1 MDLKLKN
8 FAKNFT
14 YTFASNML
22 STIISV
28 ITVIIVPKFLGVK
41 QYSYWQLYIFYLTY
55 IGILG
60 IGWSDGIYLK
70 VGGYKYDELNKPL
83 LVSQFWLMSII
94 EIIFSLIFIL
104 ITHIFINN
112 NDKVYI
118 LTVTGISG
126 FFIIMRSLFYY
137 ILEGTNRIKEYA
149 LINFLD
155 RILYFT
161 FTLIALLINSESY
174 KPLILVDMIAKGIT
188 VIAAIYFCK
197 DIVLG
202 NFGSINKGV
211 SKALSY
217 INSGI
222 KLLFANVASTLIIG
236 IIRWGIENQWN
247 IETFGKVSLT
257 LSISN
262 LLMVFVN
269 AVGIVMFPMLRRT
282 SNKRLPCMYMQ
293 LRTLIMVPLLAMLI
307 FYYPIKVILSDW
319 LPQYAESL
327 NYMALLF
334 PMCVFESK
342 MSMLINTYLKTLR
355 KEKWI
360 LLVNLITLI
369 LSIIMTVCTVLLMHN
384 LNLAVTSIVV
394 LLAFRCIF
402 AEKLL
407 SQYMK
412 IDVYKDIVFEIFLV
426 VIFMLASWNIGSI
439 IGVCIYLI
447 AYSVYIINKKKDIKE
462 IISVIQSLIH
472 STKVNN

>member
-14 YTFASNML
+14 YTFASNIV

-28 ITVIIVPKFLGVK
+28 ITVIIVPKFLGIK

-83 LVSQFWLMSII
+83 IVSQFWLMTIV

-104 ITHIFINN
+104 ITHNFIH
-112 NDKVYI
+112 NDDKIYI

-137 ILEGTNRIKEYA
+137 VLEGTNRIKEYA

-161 FTLIALLINSESY
+161 FTITALLINSESY

-188 VIAAIYFCK
+188 VIVAICFCK
-197 DIVLG
+197 DIV
-202 NFGSINKGV
+202 FGKFISINKGV
-211 SKALSY
+211 NKAISY

-222 KLLFANVASTLIIG
+222 KLMLANIASTLIIG
-236 IIRWGIENQWN
+236 IVRWGIENQWN

-269 AVGIVMFPMLRRT
+269 SIGIVMFPMLRRT
-282 SNKRLPCMYMQ
+282 SNKRLSSVYIQ

-307 FYYPIKVILSDW
+307 FYYPIKVILSAW
-319 LPQYAESL
+319 LPQYVESL

-360 LLVNLITLI
+360 LLVNLTTLV
-369 LSIIMTVCTVLLMHN
+369 LSIIVTGCTVLLMHN

-402 AEKLL
+402 AEILL
-407 SQYMK
+407 SRYMK
-412 IDVYKDIVFEIFLV
+412 IDVYKDIVLEFFLV
-426 VIFMLASWNIGSI
+426 VVFMLASWNIGGV
-439 IGVCIYLI
+439 IGVSIYLI
-447 AYSVYIINKKKDIKE
+447 AYSIYILNKKKDIKE
-462 IISVIQSLIH
+462 IISVIQTLIH
-472 STKVNN
+472 STNANI